1 MDTQGP
7 CLVCANNLKIQEN
20 AVEIS
25 HSQEGTL
32 PASQAGQCAVL
43 AHTRGPLRVAKRE
56 FDVCWRF
63 GSCALGAGR
72 PGQVAFLCGFFLGK
86 AKHSEMET
94 LGEEIAFLSLPS
106 CSSQAPLSFTL
117 QGFPFI

>member
-1 MDTQGP
+1 MF
-7 CLVCANNLKIQEN
+7 V
-20 AVEIS
+20 
-25 HSQEGTL
+25 GTL
-32 PASQAGQCAVL
+32 VPALWERAGL
-43 AHTRGPLRVAKRE
+43 ARLLSFV
-56 FDVCWRF
+56 
-63 GSCALGAGR
+63 
-72 PGQVAFLCGFFLGK
+72 GFFLGK